1 VTLDPYSPEPRY
13 QQLANLMRGRI
24 QSGELGP
31 GERLPSQLTLVQEY
45 GVARMTAGK
54 ALQVL
59 VDEGLAVVVPGM
71 GTYVSPK
78 RRPVHPPAP

>member
-1 VTLDPYSPEPRY
+1 M
-13 QQLANLMRGRI
+13 QLAALLRGQIER
-24 QSGELGP
+24 GELQP
-31 GERLPSQLTLVQEY
+31 GDRLPSQATLVQQY

-71 GTYVSPK
+71 GTYVK
-78 RRPVHPPAP
+78 PAT